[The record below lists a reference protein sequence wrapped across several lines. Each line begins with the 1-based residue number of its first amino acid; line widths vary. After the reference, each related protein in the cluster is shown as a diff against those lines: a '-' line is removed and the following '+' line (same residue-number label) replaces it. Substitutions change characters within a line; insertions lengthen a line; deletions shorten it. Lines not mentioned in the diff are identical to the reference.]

1 MYLFRFL
8 TVWMYFKTNVT
19 MNSILELSFDTKK
32 RNTHLAYLHICRH
45 RKLYDSFTLV
55 KSILVMVHIMHLG
68 SGFSL
73 HVLIKMLA
81 HPPGQNYFMSFL

>member
-1 MYLFRFL
+1 
-8 TVWMYFKTNVT
+8 
-19 MNSILELSFDTKK
+19 MNFILELSFDTKE
-32 RNTHLAYLHICRH
+32 RNTRLAYLHICRH
-45 RKLYDSFTLV
+45 RKCVFTLV
-55 KSILVMVHIMHLG
+55 KSILVMVHMHLG